1 MCLFTDNHEKFADLV
16 DTERPEVQA
25 AMTAL
30 LTLSKKANEL
40 RLMSLYEQRL
50 NRTLLT
56 TMKMLSERQAERK
69 QRQEKEMEEANEI
82 AKLFKMKGETYNPAD
97 DAFTHASVAS
107 VFRPGNSQSIRAASS
122 TGRRPESPAGSAT
135 T

>member
-1 MCLFTDNHEKFADLV
+1 MCLFADNHEKFADLV

-56 TMKMLSERQAERK
+56 TMKQLNERQAERK
-69 QRQEKEMEEANEI
+69 QRQEKEMEEPSQRWLRFFAQEI
-82 AKLFKMKGETYNPAD
+82 RDLSEP
-97 DAFTHASVAS
+97 
-107 VFRPGNSQSIRAASS
+107 RAAQGG
-122 TGRRPESPAGSAT
+122 GRNRLPGPLQPEKVPSRARQPAVS
-135 T
+135 

>member
-1 MCLFTDNHEKFADLV
+1 
-16 DTERPEVQA
+16 
-25 AMTAL
+25 MTAL

-50 NRTLLT
+50 NRALLT
-56 TMKMLSERQAERK
+56 TMKQLNERQAERK
-69 QRQEKEMEEANEI
+69 QRQEKEMEEASEI
-82 AKLFKMKGETYNPAD
+82 AKLFKMKGEVYNPAD

-107 VFRPGNSQSIRAASS
+107 VFRPRNSRSIRAASS
-122 TGRRPESPAGSAT
+122 TRRRPKSPTASAT